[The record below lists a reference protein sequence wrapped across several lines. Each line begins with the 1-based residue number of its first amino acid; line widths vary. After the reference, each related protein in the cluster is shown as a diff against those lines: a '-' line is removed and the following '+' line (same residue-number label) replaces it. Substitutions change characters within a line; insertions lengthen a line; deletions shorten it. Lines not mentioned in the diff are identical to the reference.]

1 MQMYKRN
8 YLLKENRNIN
18 RRRNNRKNR
27 LRKYAKRKQQGKTRY
42 RDSKIK
48 WYTKFVGNGGV
59 YQKSYD
65 KETNI
70 LKLGLEKGANQ
81 SYVYD
86 LLEYIGKE
94 VTISFKIKADEGI
107 AATHIQNHK
116 ERGQKL
122 NKVEGVSSEV
132 FKEYKQ
138 TLVVNDTGYVGFYIQ
153 NGNID
158 ENASVYIKD
167 LQVELGN
174 TKTNYEEY
182 KYNVESKVLINLEDK
197 RDEII
202 TNDYYIKIYEDGKL
216 VDTKRY
222 EEIPENNKIE
232 NAEKELNIKEDHD
245 YKLELVVK
253 IRVRDYV
260 ISTFEFNTKS
270 GEIFGISNIKE
281 YKDIQPEGN
290 YIVLNDLDFRSETST
305 ANYKTDSTVHFQGTI
320 NFNGHTV
327 YKKYTNGSNYEM
339 FSYIG
344 TKGKD
349 RKFSIKSIFNK

>member
-1 MQMYKRN
+1 M
-8 YLLKENRNIN
+8 
-18 RRRNNRKNR
+18 
-27 LRKYAKRKQQGKTRY
+27 
-42 RDSKIK
+42 
-48 WYTKFVGNGGV
+48 
-59 YQKSYD
+59 
-65 KETNI
+65 
-70 LKLGLEKGANQ
+70 
-81 SYVYD
+81 
-86 LLEYIGKE
+86 
-94 VTISFKIKADEGI
+94 
-107 AATHIQNHK
+107 
-116 ERGQKL
+116 
-122 NKVEGVSSEV
+122 
-132 FKEYKQ
+132 
-138 TLVVNDTGYVGFYIQ
+138 
-153 NGNID
+153 
-158 ENASVYIKD
+158 
-167 LQVELGN
+167 QVELGN

-327 YKKYTNGSNYEM
+327 YKNIQMEV
-339 FSYIG
+339 I
-344 TKGKD
+344 TKC
-349 RKFSIKSIFNK
+349 FHI